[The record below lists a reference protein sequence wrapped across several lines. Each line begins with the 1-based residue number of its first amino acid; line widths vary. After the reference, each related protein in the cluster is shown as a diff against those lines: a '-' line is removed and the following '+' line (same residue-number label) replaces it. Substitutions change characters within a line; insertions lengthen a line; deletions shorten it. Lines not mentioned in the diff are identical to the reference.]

1 MTSNLNADM
10 LSQRLAATLA
20 TYRGDRSLV
29 NALGDFIRFA
39 SESQIVRINPIA
51 FARARNLPEQHVI
64 DLFLHARKAGLL
76 TMEWLYVCRGCGQ
89 VVESFTV
96 LNDANEHFFCK
107 TCLGHRDAD
116 LSDFVEV
123 GFSVSPA
130 VRASRFHDPS
140 TLTAEESADFSVSEN
155 AVNADSVPLRQIF
168 KRDTMF
174 VCYVEA
180 GETRTINLMLES
192 GHVGFS
198 HGLDLEV
205 NAGKA
210 GPNDPVH
217 CVYRENRVPEPIL
230 EVAPGPLEY
239 HLTNGTSSRFRAL
252 ALKIANPERWNVR
265 LADFLSGSQ
274 LLSTQTFLDLFPS
287 ETVMSSGGL
296 AVKRVTLLFTD
307 LKGSTALYDRIGDMK
322 AFNLVRQHFG
332 VLRDVITANEG
343 ALVKTIGDAVMAS
356 FTEPSNAVRAARD
369 MLTQIADYNAA
380 AGEEIIVL
388 KIGAH
393 CGPSL
398 AVTLND
404 HLDYFGQTVNLA
416 ARVQGLAEANEIWLT
431 DDLYGQAT
439 NSQDLKDFE
448 VDQLSVRLKGIDR
461 DVLVHRLRLLKTGY
475 PRG

>member
-1 MTSNLNADM
+1 MTSNLNEGLLAE
-10 LSQRLAATLA
+10 RLVATQA
-20 TYRGDRSLV
+20 TYRGDLSLV
-29 NALGDFIRFA
+29 NALGNFIRSA

-51 FARARNLPEQHVI
+51 FARARNLPEQQVI

-76 TMEWLYVCRGCGQ
+76 TMEWHYVCRGCGQ
-89 VVESFTV
+89 IVESFTT
-96 LNDANEHFFCK
+96 LNDAGEHFFCK

-130 VRASRFHDPS
+130 VRASRFLDPS
-140 TLTAEESADFSVSEN
+140 TLTAEENLEFSVSEN
-155 AVNADSVPLRQIF
+155 AHNADSIPLRQIF
-168 KRDTMF
+168 KRGGLF
-174 VCYVEA
+174 VDYVDA
-180 GETRTINLMLES
+180 GETKTFKLMLEP

-198 HGLDLEV
+198 HGRDLEV
-205 NAGKA
+205 KAGKS
-210 GPNDPVH
+210 GPNDPVR
-217 CVYRENRVPEPIL
+217 CLYLENRVAEPFL
-230 EVAPGPLEY
+230 EVSPGPFEF
-239 HLTNGTSSRFRAL
+239 HLTNGTSSRFRAS
-252 ALKIANPERWNVR
+252 AFQIANPGRWSVK

-369 MLTQIADYNAA
+369 MLARIAEYNAA

-431 DDLYGQAT
+431 DDLYRQAG
-439 NSQDLKDFE
+439 NSQDVKDFE
-448 VDQLSVRLKGIDR
+448 VDQLSVRVKGIDR
-461 DVLVHRLRLLKTGY
+461 DVLVHRLRLLKTGH

>member
-1 MTSNLNADM
+1 MTSNLNEGLLAD
-10 LSQRLAATLA
+10 RLAATQS

-29 NALGDFIRFA
+29 SALGDFIRSA
-39 SESQIVRINPIA
+39 SEREIVRINPVA
-51 FARARNLPEQHVI
+51 FARARSLSEQQVI

-76 TMEWLYVCRGCGQ
+76 TMEWHYVCRGCGQ

-96 LNDANEHFFCK
+96 LNNAGEHFFCK
-107 TCLGHRDAD
+107 TCLGDREAD

-123 GFSVSPA
+123 GFSVSPS
-130 VRASRFHDPS
+130 VRASRYHDPS
-140 TLTAEESADFSVSEN
+140 TLTADERADFAVSEN
-155 AVNADSVPLRQIF
+155 AVNADAVPLRQIF

-174 VCYVEA
+174 VRYLEA
-180 GETRTINLMLES
+180 GETRTINLMLEP

-198 HGLDLEV
+198 HGRDLEV
-205 NAGKA
+205 IAGRP
-210 GPNDPVH
+210 GPNHPVR
-217 CVYRENRVPEPIL
+217 CVYLENRVREPFL

-239 HLTNGTSSRFRAL
+239 HLTNGTSSRFRAS
-252 ALKIANPERWNVR
+252 ALKVANPERWSVK

-296 AVKRVTLLFTD
+296 AIKRVTLLFTD

-332 VLRDVITANEG
+332 VLRDVITANKG

-356 FTEPSNAVRAARD
+356 FTEPSDAVRAARD
-369 MLTQIADYNAA
+369 MLAQIAEYNAA
-380 AGEEIIVL
+380 AGEKIIVL

-431 DDLYGQAT
+431 DDLCRQAGL
-439 NSQDLKDFE
+439 SSGLKDFE
-448 VDQLSVRLKGIDR
+448 VDELSVRVKGIDR
-461 DVLVHRLRLLKTGY
+461 DVVVHRLRLLKAGH
-475 PRG
+475 PS

>member
-1 MTSNLNADM
+1 MTSNLNEGLLAD
-10 LSQRLAATLA
+10 RLATTQS

-29 NALGDFIRFA
+29 NALGDFIRSA
-39 SESQIVRINPIA
+39 SEREIVRINPIA
-51 FARARNLPEQHVI
+51 FARARNLPEQQVI

-76 TMEWLYVCRGCGQ
+76 TMEWHYVCRGCGQ

-130 VRASRFHDPS
+130 VRTSRFHDPS
-140 TLTAEESADFSVSEN
+140 SLTAEERGDFSVSEN
-155 AVNADSVPLRQIF
+155 ALNADSIPLREVF
-168 KRDTMF
+168 RRGTLFND
-174 VCYVEA
+174 YVDV
-180 GETRTINLMLES
+180 GETKTFNLMLAP

-198 HGLDLEV
+198 HGRDLEV
-205 NAGKA
+205 KAGKA
-210 GPNDPVH
+210 GPNAPVH
-217 CVYRENRVPEPIL
+217 CLYLENRVAEPFL
-230 EVAPGPLEY
+230 EVAPGRLEFR
-239 HLTNGTSSRFRAL
+239 LTNGTSSRLRAS
-252 ALKIANPERWNVR
+252 AVQIANPERWSIR

-332 VLRDVITANEG
+332 VLRDVITTNEG

-356 FTEPSNAVRAARD
+356 FTEPSNALRAARD
-369 MLTQIADYNAA
+369 MLKQIAGYNAA

-431 DDLYGQAT
+431 DDLCRQAGL
-439 NSQDLKDFE
+439 SSGLKDFE
-448 VDQLSVRLKGIDR
+448 VDELSVRVKGIDR
-461 DVLVHRLRLLKTGY
+461 DVVVHRLRLLKAGH
-475 PRG
+475 PS

>member
-1 MTSNLNADM
+1 MTSNLNEGV
-10 LSQRLAATLA
+10 LSERLAATQA
-20 TYRGDRSLV
+20 TYRGDGSLV
-29 NALGDFIRFA
+29 NVLGEFIRTA
-39 SESQIVRINPIA
+39 PESQIVRINPIA
-51 FARARNLPEQHVI
+51 FARARKLPERQVI

-76 TMEWLYVCRGCGQ
+76 TMEWHYVCRGCGQ
-89 VVESFTV
+89 VVESFTA

-130 VRASRFHDPS
+130 VRGSRFLDPS
-140 TLTAEESADFSVSEN
+140 TLTAEEHLDFSVSEN
-155 AVNADSVPLRQIF
+155 ALNADSVPLRQVF

-174 VCYVEA
+174 VCYVDP
-180 GETRTINLMLES
+180 GETRTFNLVLGP

-198 HGLDLEV
+198 HGRDLVV
-205 NAGKA
+205 NAEKM
-210 GPNDPVH
+210 GPNDSVH
-217 CVYRENRVPEPIL
+217 CLYLENRVAEPFL
-230 EVAPGPLEY
+230 EVAPGPLEF
-239 HLTNGTSSRFRAL
+239 HLTNGTSSRFRAS
-252 ALKIANPERWNVR
+252 AFQIANPGQWNVR

-274 LLSTQTFLDLFPS
+274 LLSTQTFLNLFPS

-296 AVKRVTLLFTD
+296 AIKRVTLLFTD

-356 FTEPSNAVRAARD
+356 FTEPSKAVRAARD
-369 MLTQIADYNAA
+369 MLARIAEYNAA

-431 DDLYGQAT
+431 DDLYRQAGL
-439 NSQDLKDFE
+439 SSDLKDFD
-448 VDQLSVRLKGIDR
+448 VDQLSVRVKGIDR
-461 DVLVHRLRLLKTGY
+461 DVLVHRLRLQKAGH
-475 PRG
+475 PRD

>member
-1 MTSNLNADM
+1 MASDLNEDAF
-10 LSQRLAATLA
+10 SERLAATQA
-20 TYRGDRSLV
+20 TFRGDGSLV
-29 NALGDFIRFA
+29 NALGDFIRSA
-39 SESQIVRINPIA
+39 PESQIVRINPIT
-51 FARARNLPEQHVI
+51 FARARNLPEQQVI

-76 TMEWLYVCRGCGQ
+76 TMEWHYVCRGCGQ

-96 LNDANEHFFCK
+96 LNDAGEHFFCM

-130 VRASRFHDPS
+130 VRVSRFHDPS

-155 AVNADSVPLRQIF
+155 AVNADSVPLRQVF
-168 KRDTMF
+168 MRDTMF
-174 VCYVEA
+174 VCYLDA
-180 GETRTINLMLES
+180 GETRTFTLMLEP

-205 NAGKA
+205 KAGKA

-217 CVYRENRVPEPIL
+217 CVYLENRVPEPVL

-252 ALKIANPERWNVR
+252 ALKIANPERWSVR
-265 LADFLSGSQ
+265 LTDFLSGSQ
-274 LLSTQTFLDLFPS
+274 LLSTQAFLELFPS

-332 VLRDVITANEG
+332 VLRDVITAHGG

-369 MLTQIADYNAA
+369 MLARIAEYNAA

-393 CGPSL
+393 CGPCL

-431 DDLYGQAT
+431 DDLYRQAG
-439 NSQDLKDFE
+439 NSADLMDSDI
-448 VDQLSVRLKGIDR
+448 DQLSVRVKGIER
-461 DVLVHRLRLLKTGY
+461 EVLVHRLRLQKAGY

>member
-1 MTSNLNADM
+1 MTSNLNEGLLAD
-10 LSQRLAATLA
+10 RLAATQA
-20 TYRGDRSLV
+20 TYRGDRVLV
-29 NALGDFIRFA
+29 NALGDFIRSA
-39 SESQIVRINPIA
+39 SERQIVRINPIA
-51 FARARNLPEQHVI
+51 FARARNLPEQQVI

-76 TMEWLYVCRGCGQ
+76 TMEWHYVCRGCGQ
-89 VVESFTV
+89 IVESFTV
-96 LNDANEHFFCK
+96 LNDAGEHFFCN

-130 VRASRFHDPS
+130 VRASRFLAPS
-140 TLTAEESADFSVSEN
+140 NLTAEENAEFSVSEN
-155 AVNADSVPLRQIF
+155 ALNADSIPLRQVF
-168 KRDTMF
+168 KRDTIF
-174 VCYVEA
+174 VCYVDA
-180 GETRTINLMLES
+180 GETRTFNLMLEP

-198 HGLDLEV
+198 HGRDLEV
-205 NAGKA
+205 KVGKS

-217 CVYRENRVPEPIL
+217 CVYRENRVPEPVV
-230 EVAPGPLEY
+230 EVAPGPLEF

-252 ALKIANPERWNVR
+252 ALKIVNPERWSVK

-287 ETVMSSGGL
+287 ETLMSSGGL

-369 MLTQIADYNAA
+369 MLTQIAEYNAA

-393 CGPSL
+393 CGPCL

-431 DDLYGQAT
+431 DDLYRQAGL
-439 NSQDLKDFE
+439 SPDLKDYDA
-448 VDQLSVRLKGIDR
+448 DQLSVRVKGIDR
-461 DVLVHRLRLLKTGY
+461 EVLVHRLRLQKAGH

>member
-1 MTSNLNADM
+1 MTSNLNEGLLAE
-10 LSQRLAATLA
+10 RLAATQA

-29 NALGDFIRFA
+29 NVLGDFIRSA
-39 SESQIVRINPIA
+39 AESQIVRINPIT
-51 FARARNLPEQHVI
+51 FARDRKLPEKQVI

-76 TMEWLYVCRGCGQ
+76 TMEWHYVCRGCGQ
-89 VVESFTV
+89 VIESFTT
-96 LNDANEHFFCK
+96 LNDAGEHFFCK
-107 TCLGHRDAD
+107 SCLGHRDAD

-130 VRASRFHDPS
+130 VRASRFLDPS
-140 TLTAEESADFSVSEN
+140 SLTAEENAEFSISEN
-155 AVNADSVPLRQIF
+155 ALNADSIPLREVY
-168 KRDTMF
+168 RRGGLF
-174 VCYVEA
+174 VDYVEA
-180 GETRTINLMLES
+180 GETKSFNLKLGP

-198 HGLDLEV
+198 HGRDLVV
-205 NAGKA
+205 NAGKS
-210 GPNDPVH
+210 GPNAPVR
-217 CVYRENRVPEPIL
+217 CLYLENRVAEPFL
-230 EVAPGPLEY
+230 EVAPGPFEF
-239 HLTNGTSSRFRAL
+239 HLTNGTSSRFRAS
-252 ALKIANPERWNVR
+252 AFQVENPERWSVK

-369 MLTQIADYNAA
+369 MLARIAEYNAA

-393 CGPSL
+393 CGPCL

-431 DDLYGQAT
+431 NELYQQAGVST
-439 NSQDLKDFE
+439 DLKDCE
-448 VDQLSVRLKGIDR
+448 VDELSVRVKGIDR